1 MNAGQFNFTRSPAM
15 KEPKRER
22 ARALVSDLVGL
33 AILAVLMAT
42 VVEALSPENL
52 MRRDSGVMAS
62 AAGLSRAA

>member
-1 MNAGQFNFTRSPAM
+1 M
-15 KEPKRER
+15 KEPKPER

-62 AAGLSRAA
+62 AAGFSRAA